1 MEAWAQA
8 FAPVANS
15 PVELAVGIGA
25 LGGVL
30 LFLALWRT
38 SLRLGFAL
46 AGDPEAGGNFTAWA
60 GLGPVR
66 IDWRKH
72 SGEPAQSTLRVV
84 GIRLGRRRGSGPRR
98 KKSRTAP
105 KPAKAKN
112 ASSARTYFLR
122 HWSLAEV
129 GSFAWKRRR
138 DIQFSPLKGR
148 VEFGFAE
155 PERTGEAYGALCV
168 LTGVIPPLRA
178 GADGSIRTE
187 DFALSPEWSLKDRLA
202 GNARAEVRI
211 RVVRAGVA
219 TLFFLLTHWHPARR
233 RFALHA

>member
-1 MEAWAQA
+1 MDAWAQV

-15 PVELAVGIGA
+15 PVELAVGIAA
-25 LGGVL
+25 LGGIV

-46 AGDPEAGGNFTAWA
+46 AGDPEAGGSFTAWA
-60 GLGPVR
+60 RLGPVR

-72 SGEPAQSTLRVV
+72 SGEPARSTLRIL
-84 GIRLGRRRGSGPRR
+84 GIRLGRRRVSRPRR
-98 KKSRTAP
+98 KKSGTAP

-112 ASSARTYFLR
+112 SSSARAYFLR
-122 HWSLAEV
+122 HWNLAEV

-138 DIQFSPLKGR
+138 DIRFSPLKGR

-155 PERTGEAYGALCV
+155 PERTGDAYGALCV

-178 GADGSIRTE
+178 DAEGSVRTA
-187 DFALSPEWSLKDRLA
+187 DFALSPDWSLKDRLA
-202 GNARAEVRI
+202 GDARAEVQI
-211 RVVRAGVA
+211 RVVRAGIA
-219 TLFFLLTHWHPARR
+219 SLFFLLTHWHPARR